1 MKREVKERTPE
12 ELAALQEEN
21 KRQYSLVAAI
31 IWTVCSVAWLVTLV
45 LDFANDGAILQ
56 IVLHLI
62 CAALT
67 ATSAVL
73 HFLRWREMKRTPAAP
88 AEDTLDSEDK

>member
-1 MKREVKERTPE
+1 MKREVKERSPE
-12 ELAALQEEN
+12 ELAALQQEN

-31 IWTVCSVAWLVTLV
+31 IWTLCSVAWVVTLC
-45 LDFANDGAILQ
+45 LDFTNDGAILQ
-56 IVLHLI
+56 IVLHFI

-73 HFLRWREMKRTPAAP
+73 HFLNWRKMKQPSAAP
-88 AEDTLDSEDK
+88 DDDTLDSEDK

>member
-12 ELAALQEEN
+12 ELAALQQEN

-31 IWTVCSVAWLVTLV
+31 VWTVCSVAWVVMLV

-56 IVLHLI
+56 IVLHFI

-73 HFLRWREMKRTPAAP
+73 HFLNRRKLKQPSAVP
-88 AEDTLDSEDK
+88 NEDESQTKE